1 VLHVTNGDH
10 AVEALAEAGVDGSLL
25 PWRDVLHEGP
35 VPQGLS
41 LDELRP
47 VRAGFIADQGWGD
60 LESVLEQ
67 FAQRDAALAAY
78 AEHDEVVLWFEH
90 DLYDQ
95 LQLVQLLAWFAE
107 RDLRSTRLSVV
118 AAAQYLTDLP
128 TAALHAALE
137 QRLPV
142 RREQLDLGREAWRA
156 FTATDPLAI
165 EALRR
170 ADTTPLPFL
179 GDALLRLLEELPEVE
194 SGLSRTEAQALAAI
208 GDGRSELRDAF
219 VAAHLEAEERHFLG
233 DVVFATVLE
242 RLAAG
247 AEPLLRRRDGERLAA
262 PRAAQDAEPFW
273 TSRAVLTAA
282 GRAVLDGRRD
292 WVEMG
297 GVDRWLGGV
306 QLRGRAIPWRW
317 DADGEEIRRV

>member
-1 VLHVTNGDH
+1 VLHITNGDR
-10 AVEALAEAGVDGSLL
+10 AVDALGEARIDGSLL

-35 VPQGLS
+35 VPHGLS

-47 VRAGFIADQGWGD
+47 VRARFIADQGWGD

-67 FAQRDAALAAY
+67 FAQRDAAVGAY
-78 AEHDEVVLWFEH
+78 AAHEEVVLWFEH

-95 LQLVQLLAWFAE
+95 LQLIQLLAWFAE
-107 RDLRSTRLSVV
+107 RELAATRLSLV
-118 AAAQYLTDLP
+118 AAGQYLTELSTP
-128 TAALHAALE
+128 ALRAAFE
-137 QRLPV
+137 QRGPV
-142 RREQLDLGREAWRA
+142 RREQLDLGRQAWRA
-156 FTATDPLAI
+156 FTAPDPLAI
-165 EALRR
+165 AALRR
-170 ADTTPLPFL
+170 GDTTSLPFL
-179 GDALLRLLEELPEVE
+179 ADALLRLLEELPEVE

-219 VAAHLEAEERHFLG
+219 VAAHIEAEERHFLG

-247 AEPLLRRRDGERLAA
+247 AEPLVRRRDGERLRA
-262 PRAAQDAEPFW
+262 PRSPDDVEPFW
-273 TSRAVLTAA
+273 TSHAVLTAA
-282 GRAVLDGRRD
+282 GRAVLDGRRE

-306 QLRGRAIPWRW
+306 RLRGREIPWRW
-317 DADGEEIRRV
+317 DADAEEIRRV